1 MTNQVFFIVLGAA
14 LLHAVWNAIIKSG
27 GDKFFETVMKTTAGG
42 FATAFILPFIPAP
55 PPESWPYLG
64 TTMLLHVGYYLSVA
78 YAYKHADLGYAYTI
92 MRGAAP
98 LGTTL
103 LAMLLLGEHLGVWGL
118 AGICLL
124 CGGILTLALD
134 AVHNKGFSR
143 RATATAMG
151 NAAII
156 TAYTLVDGTGV
167 RLAGSATTY
176 VCWEFFLNAFPLLA
190 LTCISHRKAYFGYLK
205 KRWAYGLAG
214 GVCSLLSYGMALW
227 GMLHAPIAVVAALR
241 ESSVIFGLIIAVLFL
256 GEKASP
262 ARGIAVLGVF
272 AGAAVLKVWG

>member
-1 MTNQVFFIVLGAA
+1 MIVIGAA
-14 LLHAVWNAIIKSG
+14 LLHAIWNAIIKG
-27 GDKFFETVMKTTAGG
+27 GADKFFETVMKTTCGG
-42 FATAFILPFIPAP
+42 FATAFILPFLPAP
-55 PPESWPYLG
+55 NPESWPYLG
-64 TTMLLHVGYYLSVA
+64 MTAVLHVGYYLNVA
-78 YAYKHADLGYAYTI
+78 YSYKHADMGYAYTI

-103 LAMLLLGEHLGVWGL
+103 LAMGLLGERIEVWGL

-124 CGGILTLALD
+124 CGGILTLAVD
-134 AVHNKGFSR
+134 ALCRKGFSR
-143 RATATAMG
+143 QATASALGT
-151 NAAII
+151 AAII

-167 RLAGSATTY
+167 RLAGSAVSY
-176 VCWEFFLNAFPLLA
+176 VCWEFFLNAFPILGIA
-190 LTCISHRKAYFGYLK
+190 CITRRSAYFHYLK
-205 KRWAYGLAG
+205 KRWPYGLAG
-214 GVCSLLSYGMALW
+214 GLCSLLSYGMALW

-262 ARGIAVLGVF
+262 ARGVAVLCVF